1 MAKHL
6 RTESIDVTKPT
17 ILVVDD
23 DEFARENVEISLQS
37 AGANVITAGSAYQAL
52 KATETT
58 YCHIIVTDLKMPG
71 MDGVALAEKVR
82 QTHPTTKFILVTG
95 FADEEAVIRA
105 LRVGV
110 NEFLKKPYRNAE
122 LLIAVQKL
130 LEQHNLED
138 ENRLLRERIEQENIQ
153 LRHELDRSTDHSQ
166 SAMIGTSKSL
176 TQSKELATKVSQ
188 FGINAIIQGENGT
201 GKEVMAQYIHTSG
214 ARRDRPFI
222 GVNCAAIS
230 VSLFESEMFG
240 YEKGAF
246 TGATTSKAGLFE
258 LANGGI
264 LFLDEVTEIPSTMQA
279 KLLRALETQTIRRVG
294 GTRDIAIDVQVLSAT
309 NRPISDAIDGG
320 YLRTDLYHRLATV
333 EIGLP
338 ALRERS
344 DDIPQLTESFRK
356 KFERQFGITSEA
368 VSPQS
373 MAMLTVAP
381 WPGNIRQLGN
391 VMKRWVLFGPD
402 VALREV
408 QSKLDTTQPIT
419 SALSSVMQF
428 SFVEGTMGEVELAK
442 QHLVLTVMQRYNG
455 NKTRSAKHLGL
466 SYPGLLKIL
475 RRIDDRSSA
484 VQQTAQRG

>member
-188 FGINAIIQGENGT
+188 FGVNAIIQGENGT

-214 ARRDRPFI
+214 VRRSKPFI

-258 LANGGI
+258 LASGGI
-264 LFLDEVTEIPSTMQA
+264 LFLDEVTEIPTTMQA

-294 GTRDIAIDVQVLSAT
+294 GTRDISIDVQVLSAT
-309 NRPISDAIDGG
+309 NRDIATAIDEG

-333 EIGLP
+333 EIALP
-338 ALRERS
+338 PLRMRQ
-344 DDIPQLTESFRK
+344 DDIPALVTTFRE
-356 KFERQFGITSEA
+356 KFERQFGNRSED
-368 VSPQS
+368 VSTES
-373 MAMLTVAP
+373 MQLFINAP

-402 VALREV
+402 VAMSELQNTAE
-408 QSKLDTTQPIT
+408 
-419 SALSSVMQF
+419 SSVPAPVGRNSVMHYA
-428 SFVEGTMGEVELAK
+428 FVDGTMDEVELAK
-442 QHLVLTVMQRYNG
+442 QHLVMTVMQRYNG
-455 NKTRSAKHLGL
+455 NKSKSAKHLGL

-475 RRIDDRSSA
+475 RRIDERTAARSNSSA
-484 VQQTAQRG
+484 A

>member
-6 RTESIDVTKPT
+6 RTDSIDVTKPT

-37 AGANVITAGSAYQAL
+37 AGANVLTAGSAYQAL
-52 KATETT
+52 KATEAT
-58 YCHIIVTDLKMPG
+58 YCHIVVTDLKMPG

-82 QTHPTTKFILVTG
+82 QAHPTTKFILVTG

-153 LRHELDRSTDHSQ
+153 LRRELDRSTDHTQ
-166 SAMIGTSKSL
+166 SAMIGSSPSL
-176 TQSKELATKVSQ
+176 ITCKELAAKVSQ
-188 FGINAIIQGENGT
+188 FAVNAIIQGENGT
-201 GKEVMAQYIHTSG
+201 GKEVMAQYIHTTGTRSNK
-214 ARRDRPFI
+214 PFV

-264 LFLDEVTEIPSTMQA
+264 LFLDEVTEIPTTMQA

-294 GTRDIAIDVQVLSAT
+294 GTRDISLDVQVLSAT
-309 NRPISDAIDGG
+309 NRDITAAIDDGF
-320 YLRTDLYHRLATV
+320 LRTDLYHRLATV
-333 EIGLP
+333 EIALP
-338 ALRERS
+338 PLRMRRE
-344 DDIPQLTESFRK
+344 DIPELVKTFRDRYQ
-356 KFERQFGITSEA
+356 RQFGNPSEE
-368 VSPQS
+368 VSPQ
-373 MAMLTVAP
+373 AMQMFIDAP

-402 VALREV
+402 VALSEL
-408 QSKLDTTQPIT
+408 QSAAGTTSPMPAGRT
-419 SALSSVMQF
+419 SMMHYA
-428 SFVEGTMGEVELAK
+428 FVDGTMDEVELAK
-442 QHLVLTVMQRYNG
+442 QHLVMTIMQRYNG
-455 NKTRSAKHLGL
+455 NKSKSAKHLGL

-475 RRIDDRSSA
+475 RRIDDRTSSA
-484 VQQTAQRG
+484 DGARLS